1 VELKP
6 LTASPTQ
13 EGLNTVTQVGEWAVL
28 HLKQVRVV
36 VEPRQQEAPQMTSG
50 SVVQAEMQ

>member
-13 EGLNTVTQVGEWAVL
+13 EELNTVTQVGEWAVL

-36 VEPRQQEAPQMTSG
+36 VEPRQQEAPQTTSE

>member
-13 EGLNTVTQVGEWAVL
+13 EELNTVTQVGEWAVL

-36 VEPRQQEAPQMTSG
+36 VEPRQREAPQTTSE

>member
-1 VELKP
+1 LELKP

-13 EGLNTVTQVGEWAVL
+13 EQPNTAIRVAEWAVL
-28 HLKQVRVV
+28 HLKQVRAV
-36 VEPRQQEAPQMTSG
+36 VEPGQQEAPQMTSG